1 MRLNDVRDGTNIVP
15 GVLEKYKAAIS
26 RNGMVNDDDLYTS
39 FFALKQ
45 RKSIAAHQGAHTA
58 W

>member
-1 MRLNDVRDGTNIVP
+1 MRLNDVRDGTDIVP
-15 GVLEKYKAAIS
+15 DVLEKYKAAVS
-26 RNGMVNDDDLYTS
+26 QNGMVNDDDLYTS

-45 RKSIAAHQGAHTA
+45 RKAIAARQGAHTA